1 MVQLTTQQKFILDKK
16 RQETSYLWRNPEI
29 GDVIYALGKEGKS
42 DNEIIFDIYNNWTED
57 LLEFSPESVKT
68 YLNERGLSTQIRKA
82 IKFVP
87 VVNEAN
93 KGIMDIAKT
102 SENDAVRLKALTW
115 IADKYDLD
123 TEPKGEGKGGT
134 TNNIFQMSGITQIIV
149 E

>member
-29 GDVIYALGKEGKS
+29 WDVIYALGKEGKS
-42 DNEIIFDIYNNWTED
+42 DNEIIFDIYNNGTED

-93 KGIMDIAKT
+93 KGIMDIAKS

-123 TEPKGEGKGGT
+123 TEAKGEGKV